1 MPSSRSSILGLPTL
15 DPDPDPN
22 PNPDDG
28 DGDGDG
34 DGGGNDFDGL
44 TDRTLN
50 PDR

>member
-1 MPSSRSSILGLPTL
+1 LPSSRSSILGLPTL
-15 DPDPDPN
+15 DPDPDPDPD

-28 DGDGDG
+28 DGDGS
-34 DGGGNDFDGL
+34 GNDFDGL